1 MPTLLSA
8 IANGARQGILFKS
21 GAQLEAIAQVRAI
34 AFDKTGTLTTGKL
47 QVSQVIST
55 QGFTKDDVLKIAAA
69 VESSSEHPIGKAIVQ
84 AAAHLEWSR
93 AVDVQAVPGR
103 GIFGILGEQKVIV
116 GNSAFISQYVA
127 GLPENLQSAAQTAE
141 NQGDTLVW
149 VAQEIS
155 LKAITVVGIIAIADQ
170 VRATAAITIDRLR
183 KLGVEEI
190 VMLSGDNQRTAD
202 NVAQAVGITQ
212 VYANL
217 LPLDKLDVIRNLHK
231 RFQTVAMVGDGI
243 NDAPALAQAAV
254 GIAMG
259 GIGSDVALET
269 ADIVLM
275 ADKLEKIA
283 VAISLGRRS
292 QRIITQNIAIALS
305 SIGLLLLGNFMGGIN
320 LPIGVIGHEG
330 STILVTL
337 SGLRLLRK

>member
-1 MPTLLSA
+1 
-8 IANGARQGILFKS
+8 
-21 GAQLEAIAQVRAI
+21 
-34 AFDKTGTLTTGKL
+34 
-47 QVSQVIST
+47 
-55 QGFTKDDVLKIAAA
+55 
-69 VESSSEHPIGKAIVQ
+69 
-84 AAAHLEWSR
+84 
-93 AVDVQAVPGR
+93 
-103 GIFGILGEQKVIV
+103 
-116 GNSAFISQYVA
+116 
-127 GLPENLQSAAQTAE
+127 
-141 NQGDTLVW
+141 
-149 VAQEIS
+149 
-155 LKAITVVGIIAIADQ
+155 
-170 VRATAAITIDRLR
+170 
-183 KLGVEEI
+183 
-190 VMLSGDNQRTAD
+190 MLSGDNQRTAD